1 MSLTVTVSTP
11 CPGQQSLNQVI
22 PTLYQGASGNFTL
35 VVLSAHPTLA
45 WLLVVYDYSDP
56 NGPCYPSA
64 LFGQVTPNPS
74 DPKGLYGKLVGGV
87 PDTNAG
93 SATVA

>member
-1 MSLTVTVSTP
+1 MSLTVTVSTH
-11 CPGQQSLNQVI
+11 CPGQQSISPIDPN
-22 PTLYQGASGNFTL
+22 LYQGASGAFTF
-35 VVLSAHPTLA
+35 VILSAHPTLG
-45 WLLVVYDYSDP
+45 WLLVVYDYANPS
-56 NGPCYPSA
+56 GPCYPTA
-64 LFGQVTPNPS
+64 LFGQVTPNSS